1 MFDKAN
7 FDVVGFRR
15 SQVAEDPLSG
25 IAGLLTLPLRA
36 LNVPSVARRLGTQ
49 MEFMIRKRV

>member
-25 IAGLLTLPLRA
+25 IAGLMTFPLRA
-36 LNVPSVARRLGTQ
+36 LNSPSVARRLGTQ